1 MNINIKH
8 KGRERTWKEAMTFLP
23 FCLFT
28 FLLLGLVSCSED
40 DLSDESVINSMER
53 ERTPFDDW
61 LDANFLNPY
70 NINFKY
76 LYDESETDMDY
87 YTVPADYDAS
97 VIMAHILKYDCLEA
111 YQEVAGVNFVRQY
124 FPKEFVLVGSYMFR
138 NNGTFALGTAE
149 GGKKIILTGI
159 NNIKSNMYNLSFLNE
174 YYLHTIHH
182 EFVHILNQTKDFPT
196 SFGQITGSGY
206 VSDKW
211 SEEPYNKVDVYP
223 TRGFVSDYAQSESK
237 EDFAETVS
245 TYLTDTDDEW
255 LLLLNNA
262 SKGSPEGSDK
272 TGRELIEE
280 KLQMAKDYYW
290 SNWSIDLD
298 ALKASVQRRGQDIAD
313 KKIDLTDLTVNNKT
327 DESDEE

>member
-1 MNINIKH
+1 MASK
-8 KGRERTWKEAMTFLP
+8 KLKSFMPLYLCAFLI
-23 FCLFT
+23 
-28 FLLLGLVSCSED
+28 LGLTACSDD
-40 DLSDESVINSMER
+40 DLSDESVINSLSR

-61 LDANFLNPY
+61 LDANFLEPY

-76 LYDESETDMDY
+76 LYDESETNMDY
-87 YTVPADYDAS
+87 YTVPANYDCS
-97 VIMAHILKYDCLEA
+97 IIMAHILKYDCIEA
-111 YQEVAGVNFVRQY
+111 YQEVAGVNFIRQY
-124 FPKEFVLVGSYMFR
+124 FPKEFVLIGQYMFR
-138 NNGTFALGTAE
+138 NNGTYALGTAE
-149 GGKKIILTGI
+149 GGKTIILAGI
-159 NNIKSNMYNLSFLNE
+159 NNITQNMYNLSYLNE

-182 EFVHILNQTKDFPT
+182 EFVHILNQTKDFPS

-245 TYLTDTDDEW
+245 TYLTDTDAEW
-255 LLLLNNA
+255 ALLLNNA
-262 SKGSPEGSDK
+262 SMGTANSSGK

-290 SNWSIDLD
+290 SNWGIDLD
-298 ALKASVQRRGQDIAD
+298 ALRASVQRRGNDIAA
-313 KKIDLTDLTVNNKT
+313 KKINLTDLTVNQ
-327 DESDEE
+327 

>member
-1 MNINIKH
+1 MKINTLHSKVRMAS
-8 KGRERTWKEAMTFLP
+8 KKLKSFMPLYLCAFLI
-23 FCLFT
+23 
-28 FLLLGLVSCSED
+28 LGLTACSDD
-40 DLSDESVINSMER
+40 DLSDESVINSLSR

-61 LDANFLNPY
+61 LDANFLEPY

-87 YTVPADYDAS
+87 YTVPANYDCS
-97 VIMAHILKYDCLEA
+97 IIMAHILKYDCIEA
-111 YQEVAGVNFVRQY
+111 YQEVAGVNFIRQY
-124 FPKEFVLVGSYMFR
+124 FPKEFVLIGQYMFR
-138 NNGTFALGTAE
+138 NNGTYALGTAE
-149 GGKKIILTGI
+149 GGKTIILAGI
-159 NNIKSNMYNLSFLNE
+159 NNITQNMYNLSYLNE

-182 EFVHILNQTKDFPT
+182 EFVHILNQTKDFPS

-245 TYLTDTDDEW
+245 TYLTDNDAEW
-255 LLLLNNA
+255 ALLLNNA
-262 SKGSPEGSDK
+262 SKGTADSSGK

-290 SNWSIDLD
+290 SNWGIDLD
-298 ALKASVQRRGQDIAD
+298 ALRASVQRRGNDIAA
-313 KKIDLTDLTVNNKT
+313 KKINLTDLTVNQ
-327 DESDEE
+327 

>member
-1 MNINIKH
+1 MASK
-8 KGRERTWKEAMTFLP
+8 KLKSFMPLYLCAFLI
-23 FCLFT
+23 
-28 FLLLGLVSCSED
+28 LGLTACSDD
-40 DLSDESVINSMER
+40 DLSDESVINSLSR

-61 LDANFLNPY
+61 LDANFLEPY

-87 YTVPADYDAS
+87 YTVPANYDCS
-97 VIMAHILKYDCLEA
+97 IIMAHILKYDCIEA
-111 YQEVAGVNFVRQY
+111 YQEVAGVNFIRQY
-124 FPKEFVLVGSYMFR
+124 FPKEFVLIGQYMFR
-138 NNGTFALGTAE
+138 NNGTYALGTAE
-149 GGKKIILTGI
+149 GGKTIILAGI
-159 NNIKSNMYNLSFLNE
+159 NNITQNMYNLSYLNE

-182 EFVHILNQTKDFPT
+182 EFVHILNQTKDFPS

-245 TYLTDTDDEW
+245 TYLTDNDAEW
-255 LLLLNNA
+255 ALLLNNA
-262 SKGSPEGSDK
+262 SKGTADSSGK

-290 SNWSIDLD
+290 SNWGIDLD
-298 ALKASVQRRGQDIAD
+298 ALRASVQRRGNDIAA
-313 KKIDLTDLTVNNKT
+313 KKINLTDLTVNQ
-327 DESDEE
+327 

>member
-1 MNINIKH
+1 MASK
-8 KGRERTWKEAMTFLP
+8 KLKSFMPLYLCAFLI
-23 FCLFT
+23 
-28 FLLLGLVSCSED
+28 LGLTACSDD
-40 DLSDESVINSMER
+40 DLSDESVINSLSR

-61 LDANFLNPY
+61 LDANFLEPY

-76 LYDESETDMDY
+76 LYDESETNMDY
-87 YTVPADYDAS
+87 YTVPANYDCS
-97 VIMAHILKYDCLEA
+97 IIMAHILKYDCIEA
-111 YQEVAGVNFVRQY
+111 YQEVAGVNFIRQY
-124 FPKEFVLVGSYMFR
+124 FPKEFVLIGQYMFR
-138 NNGTFALGTAE
+138 NNGTYALGTAE
-149 GGKKIILTGI
+149 GGKTIILAGI
-159 NNIKSNMYNLSFLNE
+159 NNITQNMYNLSYLNE

-182 EFVHILNQTKDFPT
+182 EFVHILNQTKDFPS

-245 TYLTDTDDEW
+245 TYLTDTDAEW
-255 LLLLNNA
+255 ALLLNNA
-262 SKGSPEGSDK
+262 SIGTANSSGK

-290 SNWSIDLD
+290 SNWGIDLD
-298 ALKASVQRRGQDIAD
+298 ALRASVQRRGNDIAA
-313 KKIDLTDLTVNNKT
+313 KKINLTDLTVNQ
-327 DESDEE
+327 